1 MDGMQPSGQSAP
13 TTCASVARQPAT
25 GAPKAARDA
34 VVERAKGVL
43 MGRYLISE
51 QEAHDLLR
59 KHARNGNLRLVDVA
73 LAVLDSYVLLDGRR
87 S

>member
-1 MDGMQPSGQSAP
+1 
-13 TTCASVARQPAT
+13 
-25 GAPKAARDA
+25 
-34 VVERAKGVL
+34 

-59 KHARNGNLRLVDVA
+59 KHARNGNMRLVDVA